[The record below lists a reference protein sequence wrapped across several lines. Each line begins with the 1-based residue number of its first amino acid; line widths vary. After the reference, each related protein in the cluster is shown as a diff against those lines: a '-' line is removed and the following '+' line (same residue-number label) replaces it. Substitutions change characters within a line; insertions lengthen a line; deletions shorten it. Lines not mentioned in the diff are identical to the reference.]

1 MQYLYNQDDT
11 YYFMNMTTYDQIGV
25 SKASIGD
32 DIKFLKENITLYLTM
47 YEGEVIGVVLPDK
60 VEYLVTATEPAV
72 KGNTTSSAM
81 KDATLENGLVV
92 KVPLFINEGETILVT
107 TADGKYS
114 SRA

>member
-1 MQYLYNQDDT
+1 
-11 YYFMNMTTYDQIGV
+11 
-25 SKASIGD
+25 
-32 DIKFLKENITLYLTM
+32 
-47 YEGEVIGVVLPDK
+47 
-60 VEYLVTATEPAV
+60 
-72 KGNTTSSAM
+72 M